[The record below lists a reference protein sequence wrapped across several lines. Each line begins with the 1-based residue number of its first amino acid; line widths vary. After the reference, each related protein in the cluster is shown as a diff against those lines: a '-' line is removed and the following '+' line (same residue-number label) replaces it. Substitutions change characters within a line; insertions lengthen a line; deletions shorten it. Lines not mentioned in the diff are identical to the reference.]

1 MKKVSLLMTIAA
13 ALAVMAMA
21 AVGCGTSGDNNNNQI
36 KCTSDQM
43 CNNGQVCDT
52 VNKVCIAKCNKN
64 SDCDS
69 GVCVL
74 GHCVPTTSDGD
85 VDAFDNNESSTCTP
99 GQQTCVGTSIFAC
112 INGSLQKQTD
122 CATLGMVCTA
132 GNCVNGGD
140 TDAETPACPID
151 AKQCVVDKVYT
162 CTASGW
168 SQTEDCA
175 ASSKKCQNG
184 ACVAVAT
191 CTNNDKR
198 CSGNIVETCTN
209 NAWGVTTDC
218 AALGKTCSNG
228 QCVGGGDPDVDNP
241 VEVDNG
247 TCTVGSTRC
256 VGNGVFKCNS
266 AGMWDSVE
274 DCAASG
280 KTCVDGACTGGS
292 TNEGCPS
299 GQTCY
304 AVFNGSDAKA
314 CVVMNNGQPSI
325 PPGATTGCSQSN
337 PTSCPMNQICVNAGG
352 TYVCIA
358 LCGACPSGLVCTPQ
372 SSVNAN
378 MCLDSSGNIP
388 ANAQKGCGNNTP
400 CTGNATCYCTES
412 TCADANN
419 VCIGNCAT
427 GSSTSC
433 TNGAVQCN
441 GNIIQTCSN
450 GSWTNG
456 TDCSSQGKTCS
467 NGQCVT
473 SSGGGCASG
482 TTCQAVSDGGAMGC
496 LTSSGGLP
504 SNAQKGC
511 GNTPCTGNATCYCT
525 ESTCADAN
533 NVCIGNCSTL

>member
-140 TDAETPACPID
+140 TDAETPACTID

-228 QCVGGGDPDVDNP
+228 QCVSGGDEDPEIQTCNNGDIRCVGNMTQSCSNGAWINGTDCAALGKTCSNGQCVGGGDPDVDNP

-292 TNEGCPS
+292 TNEGC
-299 GQTCY
+299 
-304 AVFNGSDAKA
+304 
-314 CVVMNNGQPSI
+314 
-325 PPGATTGCSQSN
+325 
-337 PTSCPMNQICVNAGG
+337 
-352 TYVCIA
+352 
-358 LCGACPSGLVCTPQ
+358 
-372 SSVNAN
+372 
-378 MCLDSSGNIP
+378 
-388 ANAQKGCGNNTP
+388 
-400 CTGNATCYCTES
+400 
-412 TCADANN
+412 
-419 VCIGNCAT
+419 
-427 GSSTSC
+427 
-433 TNGAVQCN
+433 
-441 GNIIQTCSN
+441 
-450 GSWTNG
+450 
-456 TDCSSQGKTCS
+456 
-467 NGQCVT
+467 
-473 SSGGGCASG
+473 ASG

-533 NVCIGNCSTL
+533 NVCIFNCGTCASGTTCQAVTDGGAMGCLTSSGGIPSNAQKGCGNNTPCTGNATCYCTESTCADANNVCIGNCSTL